1 MKFRNV
7 PSGAAKTAR
16 PSAPLGRLLA
26 AALLLAPLGAC
37 EPTVKLAAPDKPIVI
52 NLNVKIER
60 EVRVKVEREIEDV
73 IRENKEI
80 F

>member
-1 MKFRNV
+1 M
-7 PSGAAKTAR
+7 
-16 PSAPLGRLLA
+16 
-26 AALLLAPLGAC
+26 ALLFAGLAAC

-60 EVRVKVEREIEDV
+60 EVRVKVEREIDDV
-73 IRENKEI
+73 IRQNQGI

>member
-1 MKFRNV
+1 M
-7 PSGAAKTAR
+7 STLA
-16 PSAPLGRLLA
+16 LGVLA
-26 AALLLAPLGAC
+26 TLTAC
-37 EPTVKLAAPDKPIVI
+37 EPTVKLAAPDEPIVI

-60 EVRVKVEREIEDV
+60 EVRVKVEREIDDM

>member
-1 MKFRNV
+1 MRRSV
-7 PSGAAKTAR
+7 PMLPGLVF
-16 PSAPLGRLLA
+16 LGLA
-26 AALLLAPLGAC
+26 GLAVAGC
-37 EPTVKLAAPDKPIVI
+37 EPIVKLSAPDKPIVI

-60 EVRVKVEREIEDV
+60 EVRVKVEREIDDV

>member
-1 MKFRNV
+1 MKIADHV
-7 PSGAAKTAR
+7 
-16 PSAPLGRLLA
+16 LGRPERARVA
-26 AALLLAPLGAC
+26 AAVLIGAMSAFVAAC
-37 EPTVKLAAPDKPIVI
+37 EPTVKLEAPDKPIVI

-60 EVRVKVEREIEDV
+60 EVRIKVEREIEDV

>member
-1 MKFRNV
+1 M
-7 PSGAAKTAR
+7 
-16 PSAPLGRLLA
+16 LGLLA
-26 AALLLAPLGAC
+26 TTLAAC

-73 IRENKEI
+73 IRENKGI

>member
-1 MKFRNV
+1 MNMRMRLF
-7 PSGAAKTAR
+7 GGQWA
-16 PSAPLGRLLA
+16 APLAIGLVATALA
-26 AALLLAPLGAC
+26 AC

>member
-1 MKFRNV
+1 MKRRK
-7 PSGAAKTAR
+7 SGIR
-16 PSAPLGRLLA
+16 PLCLCL
-26 AALLLAPLGAC
+26 ALLPAAGALAAC

-60 EVRVKVEREIEDV
+60 EVRVKVEREIDDV
-73 IRENKEI
+73 IRENKDI

>member
-1 MKFRNV
+1 MEHRERY
-7 PSGAAKTAR
+7 SGAPIKACVA
-16 PSAPLGRLLA
+16 ACLA
-26 AALLLAPLGAC
+26 VAAVGLGAC

-73 IRENKEI
+73 IRENEGV